1 MDQNQRKE
9 DAEQQTENATHRIIL
24 GKIDLRGHPC
34 HGQTIAPAERL
45 G

>member
-24 GKIDLRGHPC
+24 GVIEILSHPC
-34 HGQTIAPAERL
+34 HGQATGPPEPL
-45 G
+45 S